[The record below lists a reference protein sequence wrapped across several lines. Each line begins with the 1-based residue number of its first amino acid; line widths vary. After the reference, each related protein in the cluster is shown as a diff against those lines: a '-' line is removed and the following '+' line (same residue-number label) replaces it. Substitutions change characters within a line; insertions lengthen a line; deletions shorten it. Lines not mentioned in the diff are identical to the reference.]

1 MQNKGFIKVFTIILT
16 AICLYYLSFTL
27 VGRQYNKKAEQY
39 ANGDLALQNQY
50 LDSLSTEKVYLN
62 YTLKQVREKE
72 IGLGLDLKGG
82 MNVVLE
88 IDAAEVLT
96 SLANTDDPQFNQAM
110 RETVIQNRRGSASD
124 FITLFQQ
131 NYEAIDPNARLANIY
146 SITMRDRVSPTA
158 TNNQVIS
165 VLRNELTSVA
175 NNSFNVLATRIDR
188 FGVVAPNIQRLD
200 RAERIL
206 VELPG
211 ITEPER
217 VRNLLQGSAN
227 LEFWKTYNVN
237 ELSLYFNELISRS
250 NEYAMVQRE
259 ALAAMEA
266 TTAEGTAPSDATP
279 ETVAEAVT
287 PEADKVDEVT
297 PTDSITREIGEII
310 ITEDGEEKRIVI
322 TKNFMEYFHEPYFAM
337 GGATGPVVGTVSK
350 LDTADVNFL
359 LNRYKDLFPADVR
372 FKWGFKPVDQRETY
386 FQLFALKGDGSKRGP
401 ALEGDVVTNAK
412 ADQGQR
418 GSAWEVSMTMNS
430 AGASRW
436 ATITGAE
443 IGKSIAIL
451 LDGYVYS
458 APTVNDRIEGG
469 RSSITGNFTPQEAQ
483 DLENVL
489 KSGKMQAGIR
499 IVQEDV
505 VGPSL
510 GQEAIRDGFVSFII
524 ALIALFLFVIML
536 YGFIPGSVINGALL
550 INLFFTLGA
559 LAAFQAVL
567 TLPGIAGMILA
578 LAMAVDAN
586 VLINE
591 RIKEEIAAGKTIRRA
606 VEDGY
611 KNAFS
616 AILDANITSIISGV
630 VLAIFGSGP
639 IRGFAITLVIGI
651 TASFL
656 TAVFLTRLL
665 YENRMAKGKWLHLT
679 FDTRFSKFMFRDY
692 HFKFIEN
699 SKSVLMGIGAFI
711 LICIISLF
719 TLGLNS
725 GIDFTGGRNYIV
737 RFDQPVKV
745 GEIEEA
751 VAPHLGESAKVITIG
766 SSNQVRIT
774 TNYMIE
780 EEGQGVEEELRGYLA
795 EGLKEFMTPGK
806 TIDDHIQS
814 STKVGPSIAEDM
826 IRGAFLALFF
836 ALIGMGIY
844 ILFRF
849 SGWGFTLGTV
859 AALAVDAFAVIGL
872 YSLLWKI
879 MPFSMEMDQ
888 TFAAAILTVVG
899 YSINDKV
906 VVFDRVREYMKL
918 YPKRE
923 IKQLFNDSMNATLA
937 RTINTGLSTI
947 VVIICILLFGSDAVR
962 SFVFALMIGVI
973 VGTVT
978 SLFVASPVAYS
989 LMTRKQKKEEEKK
1002 LQRR

>member
-1 MQNKGFIKVFTIILT
+1 MQNKGFIKVFTVILT
-16 AICLYYLSFTL
+16 AICLFYLSFTV

-39 ANGDLALQNQY
+39 ANGNLALQNQY

-88 IDAAEVLT
+88 IDASEVLT
-96 SLANTDDPQFNQAM
+96 SLANTDDPQFNQAL

-124 FITLFQQ
+124 FISLFQQ
-131 NYEAIDPNARLANIY
+131 NYEAIDPNGKLANIY
-146 SITMRDRVSPTA
+146 SVTMRDRVSPTA
-158 TNNQVIS
+158 TNSQVIS
-165 VLRNELTSVA
+165 VLRNELASVA

-188 FGVVAPNIQRLD
+188 FGVVAPNIQKLD

-237 ELSLYFNELISRS
+237 ELSLYFNELITRS
-250 NEYAMVQRE
+250 NEYAMMQRE
-259 ALAAMEA
+259 ALAATEPTPA
-266 TTAEGTAPSDATP
+266 DGATAE
-279 ETVAEAVT
+279 EAAT
-287 PEADKVDEVT
+287 PEADKVDEAT
-297 PTDSITREIGEII
+297 PADSITREVGEII

-337 GGATGPVVGTVSK
+337 SGASGPVVGTVSK

-359 LNRYKDLFPADVR
+359 LNKYKDLFPADVR

-489 KSGKMQAGIR
+489 KSGKMQAGVR

-510 GQEAIRDGFVSFII
+510 GQEAIRDGFVSFVI

-536 YGFIPGSVINGALL
+536 YGFIPGNVINGALL

-591 RIKEEIAAGKTIRRA
+591 RIKEEIAAGKTLRRA

-651 TASFL
+651 TASFI

-665 YENRMAKGKWLHLT
+665 YENRMAKGKWLQLT
-679 FDTRFSKFMFRDY
+679 FDTPISKVMFRDY

-699 SKSVLMGIGAFI
+699 SKSVLTGIGVFI

-751 VAPHLGESAKVITIG
+751 VSPHLGESAKVITIG
-766 SSNQVRIT
+766 TSNQVRIT

-780 EEGQGVEEELRGYLA
+780 EEGQGVEEELRDYLA

-836 ALIGMGIY
+836 ALVGMGIY

-947 VVIICILLFGSDAVR
+947 VVIICILIFGSDAVR

-978 SLFVASPVAYS
+978 SLFVASPIAYS
-989 LMTRKQKKEEEKK
+989 VMTRKQKKEEEKK

>member
-16 AICLYYLSFTL
+16 AICLFYLSFSV
-27 VGRQYNKKAEQY
+27 VGRQYNKKAEQN
-39 ANGDLALQNQY
+39 ANGNLALQNQY

-88 IDAAEVLT
+88 IDASQVLT

-110 RETVIQNRRGSASD
+110 RETVIQNRWGSASD
-124 FITLFQQ
+124 FISLFQQ
-131 NYEAIDPNARLANIY
+131 NYEAIDPNGKLANIY
-146 SITMRDRVSPTA
+146 SVTMRDRVSPTA
-158 TNNQVIS
+158 TNAQVIS

-188 FGVVAPNIQRLD
+188 FGVVAPNIQKLD

-237 ELSLYFNELISRS
+237 ELSLYFNELITRS
-250 NEYAMVQRE
+250 NEYAMMQRE
-259 ALAAMEA
+259 ALAA
-266 TTAEGTAPSDATP
+266 AEGTTTNDEAADDATS
-279 ETVAEAVT
+279 EAVT
-287 PEADKVDEVT
+287 AEADEADKATLAEAT
-297 PTDSITREIGEII
+297 SQEIGETI

-337 GGATGPVVGTVSK
+337 SGASGPVVGTVSK

-386 FQLFALKGDGSKRGP
+386 FQLLALKGDGSKRGP

-489 KSGKMQAGIR
+489 KSGKMQAGVR

-510 GQEAIRDGFVSFII
+510 GQEAIRDGFVSFVI
-524 ALIALFLFVIML
+524 ALIALFIFVIML

-550 INLFFTLGA
+550 INLFFTLGS

-591 RIKEEIAAGKTIRRA
+591 RIKEELAAGKTLRRA

-679 FDTRFSKFMFRDY
+679 FETPFSKFMSREY

-699 SKSVLMGIGAFI
+699 SKSVLTGIGIFI

-745 GEIEEA
+745 GEVEEA
-751 VAPHLGESAKVITIG
+751 VSPYLGESAKVITIG
-766 SSNQVRIT
+766 TSNQVRIT

-780 EEGQGVEEELRGYLA
+780 EEGQGVEEELRGSLA
-795 EGLKEFMTPGK
+795 EGLKDFMTPGQ

-836 ALIGMGIY
+836 ALVGMGIY

-906 VVFDRVREYMKL
+906 VVFDRVREYMRL

-937 RTINTGLSTI
+937 RTINTSLSTI
-947 VVIICILLFGSDAVR
+947 VVIICILFFGSDAVR

-978 SLFVASPVAYS
+978 SLFVASPVAYGI
-989 LMTRKQKKEEEKK
+989 MIRKQKKEEEKK

>member
-1 MQNKGFIKVFTIILT
+1 MQNKGFINVFSIILT
-16 AICLYYLSFTL
+16 AICLFYLSFTF
-27 VGRQYNKKAEQY
+27 VGRQYNKKADQY
-39 ANGDLALQNQY
+39 ANGDLALKSQY

-62 YTLKQVREKE
+62 YTLKQVRERE

-88 IDAAEVLT
+88 IDASEVLT

-124 FITLFQQ
+124 FISLFQQ
-131 NYEAIDPNARLANIY
+131 NYEQIDPNARLANIY
-146 SITMRDRVSPTA
+146 SVTMSDRISPTA

-188 FGVVAPNIQRLD
+188 FGVVAPNIQKLD

-227 LEFWKTYNVN
+227 LEFWKTYEVN
-237 ELSLYFNELISRS
+237 ELGLYFNELNTRS
-250 NEYAMVQRE
+250 SEYATAQRS
-259 ALAAMEA
+259 AIAS
-266 TTAEGTAPSDATP
+266 TTPTDTNGQAPAEGTEIEESAADQDTTG
-279 ETVAEAVT
+279 ETTVHEE
-287 PEADKVDEVT
+287 PLDQ
-297 PTDSITREIGEII
+297 IGTTI

-322 TKNFMEYFHEPYFAM
+322 TKSFVEYFNEPYFAM
-337 GGATGPVVGTVSK
+337 GGISGPIVGTVSK
-350 LDTADVNFL
+350 LDTAEVNFL
-359 LNRYKDLFPADVR
+359 LNRYKDVFPADVR

-386 FQLFALKGDGSKRGP
+386 FQLYALKGDGSKRGP
-401 ALEGDVVTNAK
+401 ALEGDVITNAR
-412 ADQGQR
+412 ADQGQQ

-430 AGASRW
+430 TGASRW

-458 APTVNDRIEGG
+458 APTVNGRIDGG
-469 RSSITGNFTPQEAQ
+469 RSSITGNFSPQEAQ

-489 KSGKMQAGIR
+489 KSGKMQAGVR

-505 VGPSL
+505 IGPSL
-510 GQEAIRDGFVSFII
+510 GQEAIRDGLVSFII
-524 ALIALFLFVIML
+524 ALIVLFIFVIML
-536 YGFIPGSVINGALL
+536 YGFIPGMVINGALL
-550 INLFFTLGA
+550 LNFFFTLGT

-591 RIKEEIAAGKTIRRA
+591 RIKEELAAGKTIRRA
-606 VEDGY
+606 LEDGY

-616 AILDANITSIISGV
+616 AILDANITSIISGI
-630 VLAIFGSGP
+630 VLAIFGSGA
-639 IRGFAITLVIGI
+639 IRGFAVTLIIGI
-651 TASFL
+651 AASFL
-656 TAVFLTRLL
+656 TSVFLTRLL
-665 YENRMAKGKWLHLT
+665 YENRMAKGKWLGLT
-679 FDTRFSKFMFRDY
+679 FETKFSKFMFREY
-692 HFKFIEN
+692 NFKFIEN
-699 SKSVLMGIGAFI
+699 SKGVLTGIVIFI
-711 LICIISLF
+711 VVCIISLF
-719 TLGLNS
+719 TLGLNT

-745 GEIEEA
+745 GDVEEA
-751 VAPHLGESAKVITIG
+751 VAPYLDGSARVITIG
-766 SSNQVRIT
+766 SSNQVRIS

-780 EEGQGVEEELRGYLA
+780 EEGQGVEEQLRDQLA
-795 EGLKEFMTPGK
+795 LGLEEFMTPGK

-826 IRGAFLALFF
+826 IRNAFMAFFF
-836 ALIGMGIY
+836 AIVGMGLY
-844 ILFRF
+844 ILIRF
-849 SGWGFTLGTV
+849 SGWGFTWGTI

-906 VVFDRVREYMKL
+906 VVFDRVREYIQL
-918 YPKRE
+918 YPKRGL
-923 IKQLFNDSMNATLA
+923 KQLFNDSMNATLA

-947 VVIICILLFGSDAVR
+947 LVIICILFFGNDSIR

-978 SLFVASPVAYS
+978 SLFVASPIAYG
-989 LMTRKQKKEEEKK
+989 LMTRKQEKVLAKK
-1002 LQRR
+1002 